1 VVELEHKGAAATAG
15 STAAAIVGNCP
26 TAVVKDGMT
35 VPQVACR
42 LGGTLVEHPEH
53 HLTKVLT

>member
-1 VVELEHKGAAATAG
+1 LEHKGAAATAG

-26 TAVVKDGMT
+26 TAVVKDGVT

-42 LGGTLVEHPEH
+42 LGGTLVGHPEH